1 MHVCSCKLKLMYLY
15 SMLFLP
21 LCIVIQFHSFH
32 FESKLSEA
40 PFWLAM
46 ASPLTDLPCCM
57 SFSCREETQLSSVQ
71 DQHQESVQQTLDMHM
86 NEIAALTEKNRWL
99 VTKSLYLPNHYFY
112 RSLLPLLILSD
123 LNFSLLCISSKKLA
137 FIYSFFFLPLNFS

>member
-1 MHVCSCKLKLMYLY
+1 MYCNPV
-15 SMLFLP
+15 S
-21 LCIVIQFHSFH
+21 HSFH

-57 SFSCREETQLSSVQ
+57 PFSFREEAQLSSVQ

-86 NEIAALTEKNRWL
+86 NEIAALTEKNR
-99 VTKSLYLPNHYFY
+99 
-112 RSLLPLLILSD
+112 
-123 LNFSLLCISSKKLA
+123 
-137 FIYSFFFLPLNFS
+137 